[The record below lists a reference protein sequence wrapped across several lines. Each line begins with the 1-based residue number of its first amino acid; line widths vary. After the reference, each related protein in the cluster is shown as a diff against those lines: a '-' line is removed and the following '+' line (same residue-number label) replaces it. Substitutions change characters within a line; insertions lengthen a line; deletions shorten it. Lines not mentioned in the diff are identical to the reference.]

1 MTLAPRI
8 WAAELLHFWFEKLG
22 QRDWFSG
29 GGQLDIELA
38 RRFASE
44 HAMLAGQPAHSF
56 ATDPQSALAA
66 VLLFDQVPRN
76 IFRGS
81 AEAFATDPLARA
93 ITHLALARGFDRR
106 LGSDTERQ
114 FLAMPLMHSEN
125 IADQRLSLTVYRQL
139 GARYGFPFAR
149 QHHAMIARFGRF
161 PHRSAV
167 LGRSNTPAE
176 QRAVAA
182 GFAW

>member
-1 MTLAPRI
+1 MTLAPRL
-8 WAAELLHFWFEKLG
+8 WAAELLHFWFEQLD
-22 QRDWFSG
+22 QRDWFG
-29 GGQLDIELA
+29 GGGELDIELA
-38 RRFASE
+38 RRFARE
-44 HAMLAGQPAHSF
+44 HAMLAGQPASSF
-56 ATDPQSALAA
+56 VTDPHTALAA

-81 AEAFATDPLARA
+81 ARAFATDPLARA
-93 ITHLALARGFDRR
+93 ITRLALARGFDRR
-106 LGSDTERQ
+106 LGSDAERQ
-114 FLAMPLMHSEN
+114 FLAMPLMHSED

-149 QHHAMIARFGRF
+149 QHYAMIARFGRF

-167 LGRSNTPAE
+167 LGRTNTPAE
-176 QRAVAA
+176 QRAIAA